1 MNTTSV
7 AQEGSGMQNVDPAR
21 PSPIVEAFA
30 TMLANQAPSNADL
43 QAMQEVLDRHPVH
56 APWCDHDVQDET
68 HGRVC
73 STRNYDFIGLTESG
87 CLGAEGPPWQPTV
100 TIDLNYRSGED
111 RVALLALS
119 PEEAHTLYRILR
131 GASGPTA
138 DTLKKLLDEL
148 DADPGVVR

>member
-21 PSPIVEAFA
+21 PSPIVEAFT

-43 QAMQEVLDRHPVH
+43 QAMQEALDQHPVH
-56 APWCDHDVQDET
+56 ASWCDHDVQDET

-73 STRNYDFIGLTESG
+73 STGDYYFVGLTESG
-87 CLGAEGPPWQPTV
+87 SLGAEGPPWQPTV
-100 TIDLNYRSGED
+100 TIDLNYRSEAD

-119 PEEAHTLYRILR
+119 PDEARTLLRILR

-138 DTLKKLLDEL
+138 DTLKKLLDDL
-148 DADPGVVR
+148 DADPGAIR